1 MKKYK
6 MCTLHNLRHRILSN
20 MANLQKGS
28 CQKIGL
34 VLCFIHPI
42 GNVTD
47 NDTGIIAGINTDV
60 VARQTEKEKKRRGK

>member
-1 MKKYK
+1 
-6 MCTLHNLRHRILSN
+6 

-47 NDTGIIAGINTDV
+47 NDTGISTGINTDT
-60 VARQTEKEKKRRGK
+60 VARQTEKGKEKERKVI

>member
-1 MKKYK
+1 
-6 MCTLHNLRHRILSN
+6 

-47 NDTGIIAGINTDV
+47 NDTGIITGINTDV